1 MQATLALRPFF
12 SFLTEPFPQDPSFIL
27 MRSTYRQWVHE
38 NILREEPVPILS
50 ESILQ
55 RIWFESLVRNPLSTL
70 HGEKV
75 TLNHPGF
82 WNHRAGPDFLRASF
96 STADGFLHEGD
107 VEIHRHSSDWH
118 AHRHS
123 DNPLYKKVSL
133 HVFWQL
139 DPTSPT
145 TPSSIRQIALADQLA
160 APLTELI
167 FLFRSSTPEITAGE
181 RPGRCRQTLLSLP
194 PDKLREILEEAGWHR
209 LQQRRSLAQARVAAH
224 GFDQAVWIALAE
236 GLGFSE
242 NREPFTSLARAV
254 PIKHLLELPDPTSR
268 EAILYGVA
276 GFLPDP
282 TRTPCSPRAQGLVQK
297 LWEKWWEFRELW
309 RDRIFPPSCWRL
321 GSTRPNN
328 SPLRRLAALSFM
340 SQTDIW
346 NSWLEA
352 VQKGNAEDFF
362 DRLKAVSHPFW
373 NQHSAWDGRILSAP
387 SRLVGLDRATALLF
401 QVLSPLTELPEKDL
415 MQRMI
420 SWPIGGDAGMLRSAC
435 LRLLGVPFPPPDIRS
450 HLAREGLLQI
460 YKDFC
465 RGEADAC
472 RDCSMPDF
480 LKHR

>member
-1 MQATLALRPFF
+1 MAV
-12 SFLTEPFPQDPSFIL
+12 S
-27 MRSTYRQWVHE
+27 YRHWIHN
-38 NILREEPVPILS
+38 NILREEPGPILS

-70 HGEKV
+70 HGERI

-82 WNHRAGPDFLRASF
+82 WNHRAGPDFLRVSF
-96 STADGFLHEGD
+96 STADGSLHGGD

-123 DNPLYKKVSL
+123 DNPLYQKVSL
-133 HVFWQL
+133 HIFWQL
-139 DPTSPT
+139 DPTSP
-145 TPSSIRQIALADQLA
+145 PAPPSIRQIALADQLA

-167 FLFRSSTPEITAGE
+167 FLFQSSTPEMAAGE

-194 PDKLREILEEAGWHR
+194 PVKLRGILEEAGWHR
-209 LQQRRSLAQARVAAH
+209 LRQRRSLAQARVSAH
-224 GFDQAVWIALAE
+224 GFDQAAWIALAE

-242 NREPFTSLARAV
+242 NREPFASLARAV
-254 PIKHLLELPDPTSR
+254 PIHHLLELSDPPSR

-282 TRTPCSPRAQGLVQK
+282 TRTPCSPRARGLVQK
-297 LWEKWWEFRELW
+297 LWDKWWEFREQW
-309 RDRIFPPSCWRL
+309 RNRVLPPSGWRIA
-321 GSTRPNN
+321 STRPNN

-340 SQTDIW
+340 TQPEVW
-346 NSWLEA
+346 NPWLET
-352 VQKGNAEDFF
+352 VRIGNAAAFF
-362 DRLKAVSHPFW
+362 DQLKAASHPFW

-401 QVLSPLTELPEKDL
+401 QVLAPLAEISEKDL
-415 MQRMI
+415 LQRMV
-420 SWPIGGDAGMLRSAC
+420 SWPIGGNAGMLRSAC

-465 RGEADAC
+465 RAEADAC

>member
-1 MQATLALRPFF
+1 MAI
-12 SFLTEPFPQDPSFIL
+12 S
-27 MRSTYRQWVHE
+27 YRHWIYE
-38 NILREEPVPILS
+38 NILREEPGPILS

-55 RIWFESLVRNPLSTL
+55 RIWFESLVRNPLTTL
-70 HGEKV
+70 QGEKI

-96 STADGFLHEGD
+96 STVNGLLEEGD

-123 DNPLYKKVSL
+123 ENPLYQKVVL

-139 DPTSPT
+139 DPTSPSSF
-145 TPSSIRQIALADQLA
+145 SSIRQIVLADQLA

-167 FLFRSSTPEITAGE
+167 SLFQSSTPEMTAGE
-181 RPGRCRQTLLSLP
+181 KPGRCRQTLLSLP

-209 LQQRRSLAQARVAAH
+209 LRQRRSLAQARVAAH
-224 GFDQAVWIALAE
+224 GFNQAVWIALAE

-242 NREPFTSLARAV
+242 NRQAFASLARAL
-254 PIKHLLELPDPTSR
+254 PIQHLLELPDSISR
-268 EAILYGVA
+268 EAILYGAA

-282 TRTPCSPRAQGLVQK
+282 TRTPCSSQAQYLIQI
-297 LWEKWWEFRELW
+297 LWDKWWEFREAW
-309 RDRIFPPSCWRL
+309 RDRILPPSFWRFA
-321 GSTRPNN
+321 STRPNN

-340 SQTDIW
+340 AHPDVW
-346 NSWLEA
+346 NPWLEA
-352 VQKGNAEDFF
+352 VRKGNADDFF
-362 DRLKAVSHPFW
+362 DQLKAASHPFW

-387 SRLVGLDRATALLF
+387 SRLVGLDRATTLLF
-401 QVLSPLTELPEKDL
+401 QVLAPLAEISEKDL
-415 MQRMI
+415 MQRMV

-435 LRLLGVPFPPPDIRS
+435 VRLLGVPFPPPDIRS

>member
-1 MQATLALRPFF
+1 MAVL
-12 SFLTEPFPQDPSFIL
+12 
-27 MRSTYRQWVHE
+27 YRRWVRD
-38 NILREEPVPILS
+38 NFLREEPGPILS

-70 HGEKV
+70 QGEKI

-96 STADGFLHEGD
+96 FAANGSPSEGD

-123 DNPLYKKVSL
+123 DNPLYQKVAL
-133 HVFWQL
+133 HVFWEL
-139 DPTSPT
+139 DPTSPSSS
-145 TPSSIRQIALADQLA
+145 SSIRQIALANQLA

-167 FLFRSSTPEITAGE
+167 PLFQSSAPEMTAGE

-194 PDKLREILEEAGWHR
+194 TDKLKGILEEAGWHR
-209 LQQRRSLAQARVAAH
+209 LRQRRSLAQARVAAH

-242 NREPFTSLARAV
+242 NREPFASLARAV
-254 PIKHLLELPDPTSR
+254 PIQPMLKLPEPVSR

-282 TRTPCSPRAQGLVQK
+282 TRTPCSPRAHGLIQQ
-297 LWEKWWEFRELW
+297 LWDKWWEFRELW
-309 RDRIFPPSCWRL
+309 RDRILPTTCWRL

-328 SPLRRLAALSFM
+328 SPLRRLATLSFM
-340 SQTDIW
+340 AQPDVW
-346 NSWLEA
+346 NPWIEA
-352 VQKGNAEDFF
+352 VQKGNATAFF
-362 DRLKAVSHPFW
+362 DQLKAVSHPFW
-373 NQHSAWDGRILSAP
+373 DQHSAWDGRILSAP

-401 QVLSPLTELPEKDL
+401 HVLAPLAEISEKDL
-415 MQRMI
+415 MQRMV

-435 LRLLGVPFPPPDIRS
+435 IRLLGVPFPPPDIRS

-460 YKDFC
+460 YRDFC

>member
-1 MQATLALRPFF
+1 MAI
-12 SFLTEPFPQDPSFIL
+12 S
-27 MRSTYRQWVHE
+27 YRHWIYK
-38 NILREEPVPILS
+38 NILREEPGPILS

-55 RIWFESLVRNPLSTL
+55 RIWFESLVRNPLTTL
-70 HGEKV
+70 QGEKIN
-75 TLNHPGF
+75 LNHPGF
-82 WNHRAGPDFLRASF
+82 WNHRAGPDFLGASF
-96 STADGFLHEGD
+96 STADGSLYEGD

-123 DNPLYKKVSL
+123 DNPLYQKVSL

-139 DPTSPT
+139 DPISPSA
-145 TPSSIRQIALADQLA
+145 PSSIRQIALADQLA

-167 FLFRSSTPEITAGE
+167 SLFQSSTPEMTAGE
-181 RPGRCRQTLLSLP
+181 KPGRCRQTLLSLP

-209 LQQRRSLAQARVAAH
+209 LRQRRSLAQARVAAH
-224 GFDQAVWIALAE
+224 GFNQAVWIALAE

-242 NREPFTSLARAV
+242 NREAFASLARAV
-254 PIKHLLELPDPTSR
+254 PIQHLLELPEPISR
-268 EAILYGVA
+268 EAILYGAA

-282 TRTPCSPRAQGLVQK
+282 TRTPCSPRAQNLIQR
-297 LWEKWWEFRELW
+297 LWDKWWEFREAW
-309 RDRIFPPSCWRL
+309 RDRILPPSFWPL
-321 GSTRPNN
+321 ASTRPNN

-340 SQTDIW
+340 AHPDVW
-346 NSWLEA
+346 NPWLEA
-352 VQKGNAEDFF
+352 VRKGNADNFF
-362 DRLKAVSHPFW
+362 DQLKAASHPFW

-401 QVLSPLTELPEKDL
+401 QVLAPLAEISEKDL
-415 MQRMI
+415 IQRMV

-435 LRLLGVPFPPPDIRS
+435 VRLLGVPFPPPDIRS

>member
-1 MQATLALRPFF
+1 
-12 SFLTEPFPQDPSFIL
+12 
-27 MRSTYRQWVHE
+27 MRSTYRQWVRE

-96 STADGFLHEGD
+96 STADGSLHEGD
-107 VEIHRHSSDWH
+107 VEIHRHSSDWY

-123 DNPLYKKVSL
+123 DNPLYKKVAL

-139 DPTSPT
+139 DPTSPPG
-145 TPSSIRQIALADQLA
+145 PSSIRQIALADQLA

-167 FLFRSSTPEITAGE
+167 PLFQSSTSEMTSGE

-194 PDKLREILEEAGWHR
+194 PDQLREILEEAGWHR
-209 LQQRRSLAQARVAAH
+209 LRQRRSLAQARVAAH
-224 GFDQAVWIALAE
+224 GFHQAVWIALAE

-242 NREPFTSLARAV
+242 NREPFASLARAV
-254 PIKHLLELPDPTSR
+254 PIQHLLELPDPTSR

-282 TRTPCSPRAQGLVQK
+282 TRTPCSPRAQGLIQK
-297 LWEKWWEFRELW
+297 LWDKWWEFRELW
-309 RDRIFPPSCWRL
+309 RDRILPPSCWRL

-340 SQTDIW
+340 TQPDVW
-346 NSWLEA
+346 NAWVDA
-352 VQKGNAEDFF
+352 VRKGNSEDFLGQ
-362 DRLKAVSHPFW
+362 LKTASHPFW

-401 QVLSPLTELPEKDL
+401 QVLSPFAELSDKDL
-415 MQRMI
+415 VQRML
-420 SWPIGGDAGMLRSAC
+420 SWPVGGDAGMLRSAC
-435 LRLLGVPFPPPDIRS
+435 LRLLGVPFPLPDIRS

-480 LKHR
+480 LKQR

>member
-1 MQATLALRPFF
+1 MAV
-12 SFLTEPFPQDPSFIL
+12 S
-27 MRSTYRQWVHE
+27 YRHWIHK
-38 NILREEPVPILS
+38 NKLREEPGPILS

-70 HGEKV
+70 HGEKI

-96 STADGFLHEGD
+96 STADGSLHEGD

-123 DNPLYKKVSL
+123 DNPLYQKVSL

-139 DPTSPT
+139 DPTSPPS
-145 TPSSIRQIALADQLA
+145 PSSIRQIALADQLA

-167 FLFRSSTPEITAGE
+167 SLFQSSRPEMTSGE
-181 RPGRCRQTLLSLP
+181 KPGRCRQTLLSLP

-209 LQQRRSLAQARVAAH
+209 LRQRRSLAQARVAAH
-224 GFDQAVWIALAE
+224 GFDQAAWIALAE

-242 NREPFTSLARAV
+242 NREPFASLARAV
-254 PIKHLLELPDPTSR
+254 PIQHLLELSDSTSR

-276 GFLPDP
+276 EFLPDP
-282 TRTPCSPRAQGLVQK
+282 TRTPCSPRAQGLIQR
-297 LWEKWWEFRELW
+297 LWDKWWEFRELW
-309 RDRIFPPSCWRL
+309 RDRILPSSCWRL
-321 GSTRPNN
+321 GGTRPNN

-340 SQTDIW
+340 AEPEVW
-346 NSWLEA
+346 NPWLES
-352 VQKGNAEDFF
+352 VRKGNAEDFF
-362 DRLKAVSHPFW
+362 AQLKSVSHPFW

-401 QVLSPLTELPEKDL
+401 HVLAPLAEICEKDL
-415 MQRMI
+415 MQRMVA
-420 SWPIGGDAGMLRSAC
+420 WPIGGDAGMLRSAC

-460 YKDFC
+460 YRDFC

>member
-1 MQATLALRPFF
+1 VLATLAFRPFF
-12 SFLTEPFPQDPSFIL
+12 SFLTEPFPQDTSFIL
-27 MRSTYRQWVHE
+27 MRSTYRKWVRE

-75 TLNHPGF
+75 ILNHPGF

-96 STADGFLHEGD
+96 STADGSLHEGD

-139 DPTSPT
+139 DPTSPPG
-145 TPSSIRQIALADQLA
+145 PSSIRQIALADQLA

-167 FLFRSSTPEITAGE
+167 SLFQSSTSEMTSGE

-194 PDKLREILEEAGWHR
+194 PDQLREILEEAGWHR
-209 LQQRRSLAQARVAAH
+209 LRQRRSLAQARVAAH
-224 GFDQAVWIALAE
+224 GFNQAVWIALAE

-242 NREPFTSLARAV
+242 NREPFASLARAV
-254 PIKHLLELPDPTSR
+254 PIQHLLELPDSISR

-282 TRTPCSPRAQGLVQK
+282 TRTPCSSRAQGLVQK
-297 LWEKWWEFRELW
+297 LWDKWWEFRELW
-309 RDRIFPPSCWRL
+309 SDRILPPSCWRL

-328 SPLRRLAALSFM
+328 SPLRRLAALSFI
-340 SQTDIW
+340 SQPDVW
-346 NSWLEA
+346 NSWVDA

-362 DRLKAVSHPFW
+362 GRLKTASHPFW

-401 QVLSPLTELPEKDL
+401 QVLSPLAELSEKDL
-415 MQRMI
+415 MQRML
-420 SWPIGGDAGMLRSAC
+420 SWPVGGDAGMLRSAC

-465 RGEADAC
+465 RREADAC

-480 LKHR
+480 LKYR